1 MALGN
6 NQSAIDAYRTS
17 SIENAPGIK
26 IVRLLYDG
34 ALRFLDRA
42 LACGI
47 EDPKFGAWVM
57 QADAIVLELRLSI
70 RPEHAPEVMASLE
83 ELYLFCE
90 ERHAKAILE
99 KDPTHVQESR
109 EVLSTLLEAWQQ
121 IELEGKGVGA

>member
-6 NQSAIDAYRTS
+6 KQSAIDAYRTS

-42 LACGI
+42 LACGP
-47 EDPKFGAWVM
+47 EDPHFGVWVM
-57 QADAIVLELRLSI
+57 RADSIVLELRLSL
-70 RPEHAPEVMASLE
+70 RHEHAPEVMENLE
-83 ELYLFCE
+83 ELYFFCE
-90 ERHAKAILE
+90 ERHAKAVQSNCAVS
-99 KDPTHVQESR
+99 VQESR
-109 EVLSTLLEAWQQ
+109 DVLATLLEAWKA

>member
-1 MALGN
+1 MAHGN
-6 NQSAIDAYRTS
+6 PQAAIDAYRTS

-42 LACGI
+42 INCGS
-47 EDPKFGAWVM
+47 EDPHFGMWVM
-57 QADAIVLELRLSI
+57 RADSIVLELRLSL
-70 RPEHAPEVMASLE
+70 RHEHAPEIMANLE

-90 ERHAKAILE
+90 ERHAKAATDGSVQLA
-99 KDPTHVQESR
+99 QESR
-109 EVLSTLLEAWQQ
+109 DVLHTLLEAWKE